1 MSNQI
6 DNTQNI
12 SNLITLVSTGK
23 LKNKSVRANGTAGK
37 KPEQRV
43 ASLPYQAH
51 TLGVCACPTLSPSG
65 SGGRP
70 RPLGV
75 CVCAPGC
82 SHSVAALALGG
93 GANGFALSRVRPISA
108 PCFCRSFRP
117 LRIITY
123 VNSTSSLFRLVR
135 TMPRHCLAKIAT
147 ASPPSLVAAK
157 CLLRASRARSFVA
170 VRAAFAGGQYVGPVM
185 RPFVCI
191 EHMTRRATPRAAC
204 SPPVAKPPVRVR
216 PLMRKSP

>member
-1 MSNQI
+1 MRLP
-6 DNTQNI
+6 D
-12 SNLITLVSTGK
+12 VFAVGE
-23 LKNKSVRANGTAGK
+23 RWAAEAAG
-37 KPEQRV
+37 
-43 ASLPYQAH
+43 
-51 TLGVCACPTLSPSG
+51 C
-65 SGGRP
+65 
-70 RPLGV
+70 V
-75 CVCAPGC
+75 CVCWVFAQM
-82 SHSVAALALGG
+82 SVAALALGG
-93 GANGFALSRVRPISA
+93 GPNGFALSRVRPISA
-108 PCFCRSFRP
+108 PCFCRSFRH

-157 CLLRASRARSFVA
+157 CLLQASRARSFVA
-170 VRAAFAGGQYVGPVM
+170 VQAAFAGGQYVGPVM